1 MAHINPIVEALDILR
16 HKIGDLAQAVLV
28 EERLADV
35 SLHDLFV
42 LGTILTLEQP
52 TASQLAETLRVTR
65 PTITAVIKKLV
76 AQGYVKRVQSAE
88 DGRAYHIS
96 LTDQGTQ
103 IAQLHTRVHERIAA
117 YLGEVFDD
125 QELAQLVTLLTR
137 LVNHTKQ
144 NG

>member
-16 HKIGDLAQAVLV
+16 HKTGDLAQAVLV

-42 LGTILTLEQP
+42 LSTILALDQP

-96 LTDQGTQ
+96 LTEEGGK
-103 IAQLHTRVHERIAA
+103 IAHLHTRVHERIAA

-144 NG
+144 TG